1 MNYAHNTKEHIVM
14 WQHSA
19 DDAKKASALM
29 TLQQAVKAVIDLE
42 SMGYHSATIV
52 TYKRAR

>member
-1 MNYAHNTKEHIVM
+1 M